1 MDQKMIAFFQLI
13 QIGKKR
19 RTRKSTVCGDNG
31 VCTFT
36 ACGLLAAIVGLSMLL
51 VPSPNE
57 IVDLRA
63 KVAALEARG
72 GKIEL
77 TVCGPSK
84 RLCAKIDD
92 RSNNERKGWG
102 QKGEYMILQGY

>member
-36 ACGLLAAIVGLSMLL
+36 TDWKRASFQMSGCLFENIFLGGVVDRKLDVNLRDLHDSHHLITGNIQSIHVGL
-51 VPSPNE
+51 VFF
-57 IVDLRA
+57 VT
-63 KVAALEARG
+63 G
-72 GKIEL
+72 
-77 TVCGPSK
+77 CGYCK
-84 RLCAKIDD
+84 
-92 RSNNERKGWG
+92 
-102 QKGEYMILQGY
+102 

>member
-36 ACGLLAAIVGLSMLL
+36 ADWKRASFQMSGCLFENIFVGS
-51 VPSPNE
+51 V
-57 IVDLRA
+57 VDRI
-63 KVAALEARG
+63 R
-72 GKIEL
+72 
-77 TVCGPSK
+77 
-84 RLCAKIDD
+84 
-92 RSNNERKGWG
+92 
-102 QKGEYMILQGY
+102 